1 MFNLT
6 ACLVLFLNNLIPL
19 KNTFND
25 KQIKILEVA
34 EILFA
39 EKGFDGTS
47 VRNIAKVAKIN
58 IAMVSYYFGSKERLL
73 ESLIVYRTS
82 DLKNQLE
89 NLLLEDLEPI
99 EKINKL
105 IELYINRINSNR
117 GIYRILHFEFTSK
130 KREQNLQ
137 AFSELKKGNLKS
149 LETIIEEGQRKG
161 IFRKDVIIPLI
172 TPTILGTF
180 FHFHMNKPFFEN
192 LLNLKTEDLY
202 NNYIKTNLT
211 KHIQQ
216 TIKALLIY
224 EMSTTEMQCKQ

>member
-1 MFNLT
+1 LK
-6 ACLVLFLNNLIPL
+6 NLIPL
-19 KNTFND
+19 KSTFND
-25 KQIKILEVA
+25 KQIQILEVA

-47 VRNIAKVAKIN
+47 IRNIAKVAKIN

-73 ESLIVYRTS
+73 ESLIIYRTS

-89 NLLLEDLEPI
+89 NLLKEDLEPI

-224 EMSTTEMQCKQ
+224 ES